1 MISKQVKKIIASA
14 LVVFSLIST
23 MGSIKVFAEGS
34 NPKVTDF
41 VNVLDVTGNPKVEL
55 NDDYDTNVDNP
66 FSDMGAWHAY
76 YLARDGVTNLYGGF
90 PGPLIIGQEYPIN
103 MSDIFSKLTIINSE
117 NNTPYDLST
126 AKVTFNSYP
135 GKLVETY
142 ELQDFTLNLQLIF
155 ANDRTALIKTEISNK
170 LSNDLSLN
178 LQWSGEIFNK
188 SPYTISKDEAG
199 NKNYNLNQTLEA
211 TDKGIQVNFDD
222 INSQWS
228 FFSTKET
235 KFVCSHEGK
244 VETTVDGNTYTTKLV
259 DAVKIA
265 PNETYKTFST
275 ESYTFTNDELDKE
288 KGKVDEI
295 IKNGDK
301 YFTDNESRWQGYIDK
316 TFANLDKVPDVSYQ
330 NAAVKSIITLIT
342 NWRSPAGA
350 IKHNG
355 VIPSL
360 SYKWFVGMWAWDS
373 WKQAVGTSQFNGDLA
388 KDNIRALF
396 DYQIKSDDKIRPQDA
411 GAIIDAIFYNQDEAR
426 GGVGGNWN
434 ERNSKPPLAA
444 WAVWNVYK
452 ETGDKDFLKEMY
464 PKLVDYHN
472 WWYTNRDHDKNGIC
486 EYGGMVHDLNNSD
499 EEIILAA
506 AWESGMDN
514 ATRFDVEGQ
523 GADDIGVKVFENK
536 DKDGKVIGYSINQE
550 SVDLNAYLYA
560 EKGFLK
566 SMADELGNKSDS
578 KKYVTEAKAL
588 KDYVNNNMYDKET
601 GFYYDLQINEDG
613 TETKLLVNRGKGT
626 EGWIPLWA
634 NMSEKEQAEGVK
646 NNMMDPNVF
655 NTFVPLPTAAK
666 DNPKFDPNKYW
677 RGPVWLDQ
685 ALFGVEALQNYN
697 YYDDAVQ
704 LCEKLFNNAEGV
716 VSNGPIRENYN
727 PETGVGLHTK
737 DFSWSA
743 SSYYLM
749 FRDTLS
755 RNITTSQVGLKES
768 TNGTEVVV
776 KENNNNTT
784 IILVTVGIIA
794 VIAIG
799 GYIYYRNKNKK

>member
-1 MISKQVKKIIASA
+1 
-14 LVVFSLIST
+14 
-23 MGSIKVFAEGS
+23 
-34 NPKVTDF
+34 
-41 VNVLDVTGNPKVEL
+41 
-55 NDDYDTNVDNP
+55 
-66 FSDMGAWHAY
+66 
-76 YLARDGVTNLYGGF
+76 
-90 PGPLIIGQEYPIN
+90 
-103 MSDIFSKLTIINSE
+103 
-117 NNTPYDLST
+117 
-126 AKVTFNSYP
+126 
-135 GKLVETY
+135 
-142 ELQDFTLNLQLIF
+142 
-155 ANDRTALIKTEISNK
+155 
-170 LSNDLSLN
+170 
-178 LQWSGEIFNK
+178 
-188 SPYTISKDEAG
+188 
-199 NKNYNLNQTLEA
+199 
-211 TDKGIQVNFDD
+211 
-222 INSQWS
+222 
-228 FFSTKET
+228 
-235 KFVCSHEGK
+235 
-244 VETTVDGNTYTTKLV
+244 
-259 DAVKIA
+259 
-265 PNETYKTFST
+265 
-275 ESYTFTNDELDKE
+275 
-288 KGKVDEI
+288 
-295 IKNGDK
+295 
-301 YFTDNESRWQGYIDK
+301 
-316 TFANLDKVPDVSYQ
+316 
-330 NAAVKSIITLIT
+330 
-342 NWRSPAGA
+342 
-350 IKHNG
+350 
-355 VIPSL
+355 
-360 SYKWFVGMWAWDS
+360 
-373 WKQAVGTSQFNGDLA
+373 
-388 KDNIRALF
+388 
-396 DYQIKSDDKIRPQDA
+396 
-411 GAIIDAIFYNQDEAR
+411 
-426 GGVGGNWN
+426 
-434 ERNSKPPLAA
+434 
-444 WAVWNVYK
+444 
-452 ETGDKDFLKEMY
+452 
-464 PKLVDYHN
+464 
-472 WWYTNRDHDKNGIC
+472 
-486 EYGGMVHDLNNSD
+486 
-499 EEIILAA
+499 
-506 AWESGMDN
+506 
-514 ATRFDVEGQ
+514 
-523 GADDIGVKVFENK
+523 
-536 DKDGKVIGYSINQE
+536 
-550 SVDLNAYLYA
+550 
-560 EKGFLK
+560 
-566 SMADELGNKSDS
+566 MADELGNKSDS

>member
-235 KFVCSHEGK
+235 KFLCSHEGK

-275 ESYTFTNDELDKE
+275 ESYIFTNDELDKE

-396 DYQIKSDDKIRPQDA
+396 DYQIKSDDKIRPQDS

-578 KKYVTEAKAL
+578 EKYVTEAKAL